1 MQASRAFQDARAIGH
16 RAGRIDLTRSEGQ
29 LRAGLKQ
36 NWRRFLAKGERLG
49 TRVSIG
55 HDDETFGRFLKA
67 YGTILDHAAY
77 RKSTTP
83 DLLQEFQ
90 GQLAPEKK
98 MIVLEAVVDE
108 EPASWLVIATYG
120 ATGEYLAAASLPSG
134 RRRNCGQVLTWTAM
148 LHLKALGFRVLDLGG
163 FDPQDETSGVSRFKR
178 GTNAVP
184 YRLCSEIDA
193 HSSMMKRSVIRRA
206 IAVARTPIR
215 IPLLPSGRAASD
227 AVG

>member
-1 MQASRAFQDARAIGH
+1 
-16 RAGRIDLTRSEGQ
+16 
-29 LRAGLKQ
+29 
-36 NWRRFLAKGERLG
+36 
-49 TRVSIG
+49 
-55 HDDETFGRFLKA
+55 
-67 YGTILDHAAY
+67 
-77 RKSTTP
+77 
-83 DLLQEFQ
+83 
-90 GQLAPEKK
+90 
-98 MIVLEAVVDE
+98 
-108 EPASWLVIATYG
+108 
-120 ATGEYLAAASLPSG
+120 
-134 RRRNCGQVLTWTAM
+134 M